1 MNQIKNCLCCEKPLH
16 GRSDKRFCSISCKNA
31 WNAARRR
38 TTRSITEQI
47 DTILHRNREIL
58 AVLMGEKTNKMEVDR
73 LVLDRAGFNFKYI
86 TGIYT
91 NSQGK
96 LYHYVYDFAWMEF
109 SKQVVMIVR
118 K

>member
-1 MNQIKNCLCCEKPLH
+1 MPTVKTCLQCEKPLH
-16 GRSDKRFCSISCKNA
+16 GRSDKRFCSVECKHA

-38 TTRSITEQI
+38 TTRSVTDEI
-47 DTILHRNREIL
+47 DNILHRNREIL
-58 AVLMGEKTNKMEVDR
+58 AMLMGEKTNKMEVER

-86 TGIYT
+86 TGINT

-109 SKQVVMIVR
+109 SKQLVLIVR

>member
-1 MNQIKNCLCCEKPLH
+1 MANVKTCLQCENPLH
-16 GRSDKRFCSISCKNA
+16 GRSDKRFCSVECKNA

-38 TTRSITEQI
+38 TTRSVTEQI

-58 AVLMGEKTNKMEVDR
+58 ATLMGEKTNKMEVDR
-73 LVLDRAGFNFKYI
+73 LLLDRAGFNFKYI

-109 SKQVVMIVR
+109 SKQVVLIVR

>member
-1 MNQIKNCLCCEKPLH
+1 MPTVKTCLQCEKPLH
-16 GRSDKRFCSISCKNA
+16 GRSDKRFCSVECKNA

-38 TTRSITEQI
+38 TTRSVTEQI

-58 AVLMGEKTNKMEVDR
+58 AMLMGEKTNKMEVDR

-109 SKQVVMIVR
+109 SKQVVLVVR

>member
-1 MNQIKNCLCCEKPLH
+1 MPIVKTCLQCEKQLH
-16 GRSDKRFCSISCKNA
+16 GRSDKRFCSPGCKNA

-38 TTRSITEQI
+38 TTRSVTEQV
-47 DTILHRNREIL
+47 DSILHRNREIL
-58 AVLMGEKTNKMEVDR
+58 AMLMGEKTTKMEVDR

-109 SKQVVMIVR
+109 SKQVVMIV
-118 K
+118 KK